1 MGADDPK
8 SLKKSRSRN
17 EKRRKMFSLA
27 LLRPTGANYLRMLK
41 PRKPATASKSMS
53 SGPAKGDNSYY
64 LVKQKEWW
72 IEKAV
77 QVTVVFGLW
86 QVFRTL
92 VKKQEE
98 KIYPQWVDKNEIRKE

>member
-1 MGADDPK
+1 MG
-8 SLKKSRSRN
+8 
-17 EKRRKMFSLA
+17 FSLA

-41 PRKPATASKSMS
+41 PLKPATASKSMS
-53 SGPAKGDNSYY
+53 SGPAKGDTSYY
-64 LVKQKEWW
+64 LVIQKEWW

-86 QVFRTL
+86 QVFRSL

-98 KIYPQWVDKNEIRKE
+98 KKKKKKHWLKILKKKKKKKKKS